1 MKTYSFEKL
10 NAWQESRL
18 LVKSIYNMTQFFPKE
33 EVFGLVSQIKRSV
46 VSVASNVAE
55 GSGRKTVADQSHFYR
70 MSYSSLMEVLNQIIL
85 ANDLEYITNEQL
97 IEIREQIDKTAK
109 LIAGLVKS

>member
-18 LVKSIYNMTQFFPKE
+18 LVKNVYNLTQSFSKE
-33 EVFGLVSQIKRSV
+33 ERYGLVSQIKRAAISV
-46 VSVASNVAE
+46 SSNIAE

-70 MSYSSLMEVLNQIIL
+70 IAYSSLLEVLNQLIL
-85 ANDLEYITNEQL
+85 ANDLGFITDEQL
-97 IEIREQIDKTAK
+97 TNIREQIDKTAK
-109 LIAGLVKS
+109 FIAGLVKS